1 MRKIALTL
9 LACLVA
15 SPAMADGWLTVQHAT
30 TKEGPAF
37 FKPDEN
43 TDAFKVGDAKVM
55 FVCEQ
60 GVAATYFEL
69 PEPMAQW
76 DGDDVLVLVGFNFD
90 SSTSVVYD
98 MIAVES
104 GVMSIDRDLVTQ
116 MQSANSLQF
125 FGPTISGRRL
135 LGVIDL
141 KGSSAAIRGVMR
153 RC

>member
-1 MRKIALTL
+1 MRKTALTL
-9 LACLVA
+9 LACLITT
-15 SPAMADGWLTVQHAT
+15 PAMAEGWFTVQHGT

-37 FKPDEN
+37 YKPTE
-43 TDAFKVGDAKVM
+43 DAEALKVGDAKVM

-76 DGDDVLVLVGFNFD
+76 EGDKVMVLVGFNFD
-90 SSTSVVYD
+90 SSTSVIYD
-98 MIAVES
+98 MIAVEA
-104 GVMSIDRDLVTQ
+104 GAMSIERDLIVQ
-116 MQSANSLQF
+116 MQASNSLQF
-125 FGPTISGRRL
+125 FGSTITGRRL

-141 KGSSAAIRGVMR
+141 KGSSSAIRGVMR